1 MKEGRHAVGPR
12 CYGSWSALLWTAICA
27 VRGRKCSWS
36 TLQAARAWRFC
47 ASISLSNVERAH
59 KEAHNTVGQEQDE
72 QKRVHFDK
80 VASCVSCVVASCVEL
95 VGGDVSETVACFFW
109 PPKEEIAETSSS
121 WCRDEKPLSN

>member
-1 MKEGRHAVGPR
+1 MKEGRRAVGPR

-36 TLQAARAWRFC
+36 TLRAARAWRFC
-47 ASISLSNVERAH
+47 AFISLSNVERAH

-72 QKRVHFDK
+72 QKRAHFDK
-80 VASCVSCVVASCVEL
+80 VASCVSCVEL
-95 VGGDVSETVACFFW
+95 VGGDVSETASRVSFGHQ
-109 PPKEEIAETSSS
+109 KKKSQTSSS